1 MNTTDPPIHVMRTLL
16 FAPASN
22 ERHLAKV
29 FSWGADCAILDLE
42 DAVAASEKVSARA
55 AAAKA
60 LALPHATR
68 AFVRI
73 NGLETRYALGDLQAI
88 AIDGLN
94 GVVLP
99 MVQEPDHI
107 ATADWA
113 LTQLERERGL
123 VEGAIELMPIIETA
137 RGLDSV
143 EAIAKRSRRV
153 KRLAFGAG
161 DFVNDLGMEW
171 TPHEQELLFA
181 RSRIAVASRAAGL
194 APPIDT
200 AHVNIADTEGLERA
214 TRLVRTLGFGG
225 KFCIYPTQ
233 VQVVNDVF
241 TPSDDE
247 VRKAQRI
254 VDAFERAEADG
265 NAAIRVE
272 GAFVDYPIVYRAS
285 RVLENHRL
293 AQQSPRSIL

>member
-1 MNTTDPPIHVMRTLL
+1 
-16 FAPASN
+16 
-22 ERHLAKV
+22 
-29 FSWGADCAILDLE
+29 
-42 DAVAASEKVSARA
+42 VA
-55 AAAKA
+55 
-60 LALPHATR
+60 
-68 AFVRI
+68 
-73 NGLETRYALGDLQAI
+73 
-88 AIDGLN
+88 
-94 GVVLP
+94 
-99 MVQEPDHI
+99 
-107 ATADWA
+107 
-113 LTQLERERGL
+113 
-123 VEGAIELMPIIETA
+123 GAIELMPIIETG

-143 EAIAKRSRRV
+143 EVIARRSVRV

-200 AHVNIADTEGLERA
+200 AHVNVADVEGLQRA
-214 TRLVRTLGFGG
+214 TRQVRTLGFGG

-241 TPSDDE
+241 TPSEDE

-254 VDAFERAEADG
+254 VDAFEAAEADG
-265 NAAIRVE
+265 NAAIRVD
-272 GAFVDYPIVYRAS
+272 GAFVDYPIVFRAS

-293 AQQSPRSIL
+293 AQQSPRSTL